1 MWEDNIKV
9 DLRERGQESGLDS
22 PGTRQGPVVGACK
35 HSNESFGFIKGLAE
49 WLLASQAGLCSMHL
63 YTQPL

>member
-49 WLLASQAGLCSMHL
+49 
-63 YTQPL
+63 